1 MEPIQLQADG
11 AEDGGGIGHRQHQ
24 SAPEAP
30 HQHFY
35 HGHQLIANL
44 AFFNEAAGHDEGG
57 NGQ

>member
-1 MEPIQLQADG
+1 MEPIQLQVAA
-11 AEDGGGIGHRQHQ
+11 AEPQM
-24 SAPEAP
+24 APKMAEAP